1 MKFKYS
7 FHSILKYK
15 EQLEETEKV
24 KYAELNNEKK
34 IEVEKLEDIKLKL
47 VKKRETV
54 GLSKIKNI
62 TEHRLN
68 DSILINLEDSI
79 VSQNKI
85 IEKKEKKCEEQRK
98 KLELSQRERKMFDS
112 LKEKE
117 YKKHNEE
124 LKKLEGKEM
133 NEIAIQRY
141 YLASLEQ

>member
-15 EQLEETEKV
+15 EQIEETEKV

-34 IEVEKLEDIKLKL
+34 LEVEKLEDIKLKL
-47 VKKRETV
+47 LKKRETV
-54 GLSKIKNI
+54 GQSKIINI

-68 DSILINLEDSI
+68 DSILINLEESI
-79 VSQNKI
+79 VKQNKI
-85 IEKKEKKCEEQRK
+85 IEKKEQKCEEQRK
-98 KLELSQRERKMFDS
+98 KLELSQRERKTFDS

-117 YKKHNEE
+117 HKKHNEE
-124 LKKLEGKEM
+124 LKKLENKEM